1 MKNVFVI
8 GLMSVFLLLGCE
20 KKADSIV
27 PEQKEEQKQPE
38 EQNTKEPQD
47 KSLKG
52 SWREILPNE
61 NATLL
66 TFSDNDTVY
75 LQNMHNKIVKKY
87 TYRFFC
93 DDSIEVERLDQLKT
107 SPLARKTNCK
117 VIFNPDGT
125 VTIKNFYIRDDEIYP
140 PEYVDVTLSSDC
152 TFPQTLIVNIF
163 EKGTLEIPQSYLL
176 QDFSM
181 GYNSVDIRSAKQDI
195 VLGAERSIFF
205 EYDTI
210 FSFNNNKELLYVKD
224 AKGTEIGVVSYYEI
238 GGNFRNLEGD
248 FWLKE
253 KDYYLKLLNL
263 SFSDKK
269 IIVLQEILSTFKN
282 VKK

>member
-117 VIFNPDGT
+117 VIFNPD
-125 VTIKNFYIRDDEIYP
+125 
-140 PEYVDVTLSSDC
+140 C
-152 TFPQTLIVNIF
+152 
-163 EKGTLEIPQSYLL
+163 
-176 QDFSM
+176 
-181 GYNSVDIRSAKQDI
+181 
-195 VLGAERSIFF
+195 
-205 EYDTI
+205 
-210 FSFNNNKELLYVKD
+210 
-224 AKGTEIGVVSYYEI
+224 
-238 GGNFRNLEGD
+238 
-248 FWLKE
+248 
-253 KDYYLKLLNL
+253 
-263 SFSDKK
+263 
-269 IIVLQEILSTFKN
+269 
-282 VKK
+282 